1 MPSSEVLSSEW
12 IQGCIAGISVR
23 SLQSFRNQPTA
34 IPDME
39 TLDRK
44 LTPGVTEL
52 QNLDVQSENRTEIC
66 SKTLRSL
73 QKINFRNIATPGRI
87 QSLVILIAI

>member
-1 MPSSEVLSSEW
+1 MPSSEALPSER
-12 IQGCIAGISVR
+12 IQECIAGIRVWNR
-23 SLQSFRNQPTA
+23 QGFRNAVTA

-66 SKTLRSL
+66 SKTLRTL
-73 QKINFRNIATPGRI
+73 RKINIRKIATPRRI
-87 QSLVILIAI
+87 QSLAILVAI